1 MRIARFIHGGSVKYG
16 LVVGDR
22 IYERAE
28 LETALGR
35 SLPDTVL
42 GLIEYLMDYGVRDS
56 IEDAVEKVSTGLRL
70 SDVELRAPVD
80 GRPKIIC
87 VGLNYRDHAE
97 EQGVKPPE
105 EPVIFMKPYT
115 AITGPGQPII
125 YPDITEKLD
134 YEAELAVVIGRRC
147 RKVSPSEALNYVLGY
162 TCFND
167 VSARDI
173 QFRDGQWVRGK
184 SFDTFA
190 PIGPWIA
197 TADQVGNPHN
207 LKIMA
212 RVNGEVRQNSNTGN
226 LIFGVDKLVSFISMV
241 MTLEPGDI
249 IATGTPSGV
258 GIFYKP
264 EPKLLNVGD
273 VVEVE
278 IERIGVLANKVAR
291 EPQRLPT

>member
-1 MRIARFIHGGSVKYG
+1 M
-16 LVVGDR
+16 
-22 IYERAE
+22 
-28 LETALGR
+28 GR
-35 SLPDTVL
+35 RLPDTVL
-42 GLIEYLMDYGVRDS
+42 ELAEYLMDEGFRGA
-56 IEDAVEKVSTGLRL
+56 IEDAVLRASQGLRL
-70 SDVELRAPVD
+70 SDVQLRAPVD

-115 AITGPGQPII
+115 AITGPGQTII
-125 YPDITEKLD
+125 YPEITEKLD
-134 YEAELAVVIGRRC
+134 YEAELAVLIGRRC
-147 RKVSPSEALNYVLGY
+147 RKVRQSDALSYVLGY

-190 PIGPWIA
+190 PIGPWIV
-197 TADQVGNPHN
+197 TADEVRDPHN
-207 LKIMA
+207 LRIMA
-212 RVNGEVRQNSNTGN
+212 RINGEVRQNSNTRN

-264 EPKLLNVGD
+264 EPKLLKVGD
-273 VVEVE
+273 IVE
-278 IERIGVLANKVAR
+278 IEIEKIGVLANTVSR
-291 EPQRLPT
+291 EL